1 MRAAWYERTGRA
13 RDVLV
18 HGRRPRPSA
27 KDGEVLVR
35 VAYSAVHP
43 ADVKRRAGLLGLPPA
58 GPVIPHSDGAGVV
71 EAVGDGLPAGAW
83 LHRPV
88 WIFHAQRGRA
98 EGTAAEYVALPARLC
113 RPAPEP
119 FTLAEAACIGIPML
133 TAHAA
138 VLGQGPVEGK
148 SVVVTGAAGGVGR
161 YALQWARW
169 AGASRVLGTVT
180 AASQKGLARDLG
192 ADAVLDLGER
202 EPQAWIE
209 DALGGARKVD
219 LVVDLDMGRNAPWVQ
234 KVVAPGGRWSIY
246 ASSAPVALDPRALLD
261 TNARL
266 RFVQSHSLAPHELA
280 AALADVARIHAD
292 RAVRHEIG
300 EVFALED
307 IAAAHER
314 VEARGRRGATLLRV
328 GEAA

>member
-13 RDVLV
+13 RDVLA
-18 HGRRPRPSA
+18 HGQRPCPSA
-27 KDGEVLVR
+27 KADEVLVR

-43 ADVKRRAGLLGLPPA
+43 ADVKRRAGLLGPA
-58 GPVIPHSDGAGVV
+58 PTGLVIPHSDGAGVV
-71 EAVGDGLPAGAW
+71 EAVGDCLSAGEW
-83 LHRPV
+83 LHRHV

-113 RPAPEP
+113 RPVPEP
-119 FTLAEAACIGIPML
+119 CTLADAACIGIPML

-138 VLGQGPVEGK
+138 VLGLGPIKGK
-148 SVVVTGAAGGVGR
+148 SVVVTGASGGVGR

-180 AASQKGLARDLG
+180 AASQMELARDLG
-192 ADAVLDLGER
+192 ADAVLDLEER
-202 EPQAWIE
+202 EPHAWIE
-209 DALGGARKVD
+209 NALGGARKVD

-234 KVVAPGGRWSIY
+234 KVIAPGGRWSIF
-246 ASSAPVALDPRALLD
+246 ASGAPVALDPRSLLD

-266 RFVQSHSLAPHELA
+266 RFVQSHSLTPHELA
-280 AALADVARIHAD
+280 SALADVAGIHAD
-292 RAVRHEIG
+292 QAVRHEIG

-314 VEARGRRGATLLRV
+314 VEARGRRGATLLKV
-328 GEAA
+328 GETA